1 MMNNQSR
8 GFFITIEG
16 PEGAGKST
24 LSRAIE
30 SHLSTHD
37 MKCLRTREPGGT
49 PLAEQ
54 LRDVLK
60 RHNGSEKL
68 HVATELLLMEAA
80 RVQHVE
86 EVIRPALEA
95 GTCVICDR
103 FYDSTAAYQGGA
115 RHVDSNTI
123 DFLNNYAVNGCHPDM
138 TILLDLPV
146 ECGFERTSKREQTA
160 GKFDRFEQEK
170 IEFHR
175 TVRNTFLQLAKAN
188 PERIKVVDATRSQ
201 EAVAH
206 EVEKL
211 IDECL
216 FKVQ

>member
-1 MMNNQSR
+1 MSNNTR

-24 LSRAIE
+24 LVRAIE
-30 SHLSTHD
+30 AYLSANNRKTL
-37 MKCLRTREPGGT
+37 CTREPGGT

-60 RHNGSEKL
+60 RHKSSEKL
-68 HVATELLLMEAA
+68 HTATELLLMEAA

-86 EVIRPALEA
+86 EVIRPALA
-95 GTCVICDR
+95 SGVCVICDR
-103 FYDSTAAYQGGA
+103 FYDSTSAYQGGA
-115 RHVDSNTI
+115 RHVDMNTI
-123 DFLNNYAVNGCHPDM
+123 DYLNNYAVSGCHPDL

-160 GKFDRFEQEK
+160 GKFDRFEQEDLS
-170 IEFHR
+170 FHR
-175 TVRNTFLQLAKAN
+175 TVRKSFLQLAEKY
-188 PERIKVVDATRSQ
+188 PERIKVVDAARTR
-201 EAVAH
+201 EAIAQD
-206 EVEKL
+206 VEKL